1 MKKNQES
8 TGMDSEEKSAVEE
21 NQQENTE
28 EKIEENAGTENEQK
42 GTLTA
47 GAPVMDLP
55 LEQFQDFNFVISNFY
70 TIDKTTSI
78 NSEQLNAVTLLERD
92 LRMSAG
98 AEKSADSDLSQSFT
112 GGICR
117 FCSRGCFHND
127 SGGGRVFD
135 DSASGYIR
143 IQRHACDRHI

>member
-1 MKKNQES
+1 M
-8 TGMDSEEKSAVEE
+8 
-21 NQQENTE
+21 
-28 EKIEENAGTENEQK
+28 
-42 GTLTA
+42 
-47 GAPVMDLP
+47 
-55 LEQFQDFNFVISNFY
+55 EQFQDFNFVISNFY

-98 AEKSADSDLSQSFT
+98 AENPQILIYHSHSQEEFADSVPGDAST
-112 GGICR
+112 MIVGV
-117 FCSRGCFHND
+117 
-127 SGGGRVFD
+127 GRVFD